1 MTNNRAPSYIHTG
14 LVYPSGQAHA
24 GRGALGEG
32 LRPLLGGPGEG
43 AAADCAAAGA
53 GPVAAGRC
61 AQADKLSPT
70 GGESLVA
77 ESAMGAQAANHG
89 RNTAAAQDLHQ
100 AAGAIIAPRGMA
112 NGYIV
117 AGAYATILF

>member
-1 MTNNRAPSYIHTG
+1 
-14 LVYPSGQAHA
+14 
-24 GRGALGEG
+24 
-32 LRPLLGGPGEG
+32 
-43 AAADCAAAGA
+43 
-53 GPVAAGRC
+53 
-61 AQADKLSPT
+61 LSPT

-89 RNTAAAQDLHQ
+89 NTAAAQDLHQ